1 MRGCCIMSVINF
13 QPYHGENKLYFDE
26 MMMMMFALFLNQY
39 VQLVFYSTSSL
50 KQQSVGRHVTLS
62 LILNQ
67 QVSSLTP

>member
-1 MRGCCIMSVINF
+1 MSVINF

-50 KQQSVGRHVTLS
+50 KQQSVGRHVILS

>member
-1 MRGCCIMSVINF
+1 MSSDKFSAISRWEQVIF
-13 QPYHGENKLYFDE
+13 WWDDDDDVCFV
-26 MMMMMFALFLNQY
+26 LNQY